1 MGYVFW
7 IIFVLLSV
15 VLGVVSYIVTY
26 ILVKRHFKKQLKD
39 SSPINAEYIISMY
52 QQAHNGQSPSD
63 QKVKQILQMIKLKAD
78 RPESV
83 GQ

>member
-1 MGYVFW
+1 VISITVFVVTL
-7 IIFVLLSV
+7 II
-15 VLGVVSYIVTY
+15 TY
-26 ILVKRHFKKQLKD
+26 ILVKKHFRKQIDK

-63 QKVKQILQMIKLKAD
+63 QKVRQILQMIKAKAD
-78 RPESV
+78 RLDNPNG

>member
-1 MGYVFW
+1 MVA
-7 IIFVLLSV
+7 L
-15 VLGVVSYIVTY
+15 IVTY
-26 ILVKRHFKKQLKD
+26 ILVKRHFKKQISQ

-63 QKVKQILQMIKLKAD
+63 QKVKQILQMIKAKAD
-78 RPESV
+78 RPTTG